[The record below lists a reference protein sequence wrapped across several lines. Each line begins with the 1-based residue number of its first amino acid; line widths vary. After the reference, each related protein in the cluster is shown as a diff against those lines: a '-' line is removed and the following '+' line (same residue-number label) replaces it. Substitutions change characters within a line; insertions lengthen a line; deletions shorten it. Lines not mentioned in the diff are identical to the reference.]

1 MKYLNRIT
9 LCILTLSFNLIV
21 TSEISEYKIEYLI
34 FKYVDN
40 STDEIF
46 RDELSVPSDNIII
59 FNTLDS
65 DEFPYSNFSNISEFF
80 QKILSDENDSDLNK
94 PNIFLREDNNIIALI
109 KFKSKIEKKKNIEL
123 IDHNSW
129 LQTIPNY
136 EKSKFIEI
144 KNDNGYRLYLKL
156 YKKRFFHM
164 DIKTYIGEKSN
175 DKKNKKLFIDEER
188 RFFENEIHF
197 FDHPNFGVIISISE
211 VDHL

>member
-109 KFKSKIEKKKNIEL
+109 KFKSKIEKKKNIEI
-123 IDHNSW
+123 IDHNAW

-164 DIKTYIGEKSN
+164 DIKTYIEEKSN

>member
-9 LCILTLSFNLIV
+9 LCILTLSFNLFVI
-21 TSEISEYKIEYLI
+21 SEISEYKIEYLI

-164 DIKTYIGEKSN
+164 DIKTYIEEKSN

>member
-9 LCILTLSFNLIV
+9 LCIFTLSFNLIV
-21 TSEISEYKIEYLI
+21 ISEISEYKIEYLI

-46 RDELSVPSDNIII
+46 RDELNVPSDNIII
-59 FNTLDS
+59 FNTLDN

-80 QKILSDENDSDLNK
+80 QKILSDENDSDINK

-164 DIKTYIGEKSN
+164 DIKTYIEEKSN